1 MFLEYTDP
9 YRAQKKKKK
18 IDNIVFENSSKTGFR
33 NEQFIG
39 KEIRKNGLSEINKA
53 YYKLNKLIA
62 NAKIPEEL
70 YQNSGIAKQIDL
82 IRFYLSEDWLTK
94 NQIKAV
100 KAILLISETM
110 PYHRAFLKNGEDED
124 AYLILLLPFLN
135 QILFNLQVSS
145 SHSKF
150 IKLEAFESLKMLFL
164 ARLSLGFGR
173 SSKSDITAIELALLA
188 RHNNLKS
195 IRNALSDGI
204 LHAVPNKKNPLRIK
218 SQSARRWLTETKK
231 GFGIKNRL
239 IELEDIMVNELN
251 ERLGLEYLNDFKI
264 SYSQILNN
272 DDIENLEY
280 SSHPGVYLWL
290 DIESREIIS
299 LGYVTEKLIDR
310 KKTYSQK
317 FHQLIFEPRLINK
330 NRDYVLRC
338 SNLIQ
343 CLLNETKLKRSENY
357 ISNLN
362 KDRETKIY
370 ADDSKKENNVI
381 IAVARKKITIDDSGF
396 IRIKNANKC
405 IVGSVY
411 EIENTYI
418 KCLFIGFFQ
427 GHAIATFIK
436 ADDVNYMR
444 DYLKENRTPE
454 LNINLSK
461 GFLRND
467 LGDSWRW
474 RSVNIEYIKEPP
486 NLSFTPSFTPS
497 FKRNIT
503 RIQKDIENN
512 INSRNHEHMPIVVRQ
527 ISKEKEDY
535 KYELIAG
542 YANYVA
548 ARVSDFS
555 IINCIVL
562 QEHVQE
568 ILYDEKKD

>member
-1 MFLEYTDP
+1 M
-9 YRAQKKKKK
+9 
-18 IDNIVFENSSKTGFR
+18 
-33 NEQFIG
+33 
-39 KEIRKNGLSEINKA
+39 
-53 YYKLNKLIA
+53 
-62 NAKIPEEL
+62 
-70 YQNSGIAKQIDL
+70 
-82 IRFYLSEDWLTK
+82 
-94 NQIKAV
+94 
-100 KAILLISETM
+100 
-110 PYHRAFLKNGEDED
+110 
-124 AYLILLLPFLN
+124 
-135 QILFNLQVSS
+135 
-145 SHSKF
+145 
-150 IKLEAFESLKMLFL
+150 
-164 ARLSLGFGR
+164 
-173 SSKSDITAIELALLA
+173 
-188 RHNNLKS
+188 
-195 IRNALSDGI
+195 
-204 LHAVPNKKNPLRIK
+204 
-218 SQSARRWLTETKK
+218 
-231 GFGIKNRL
+231 
-239 IELEDIMVNELN
+239 
-251 ERLGLEYLNDFKI
+251 
-264 SYSQILNN
+264 
-272 DDIENLEY
+272 
-280 SSHPGVYLWL
+280 YLWL
-290 DIESREIIS
+290 DIETREIIS

-310 KKTYSQK
+310 KKTYNQK

-362 KDRETKIY
+362 KDGETKIY

-436 ADDVNYMR
+436 ADDVKYMR

-486 NLSFTPSFTPS
+486 NLSFTSSFN
-497 FKRNIT
+497 RNIT

-542 YANYVA
+542 YANYVVA
-548 ARVSDFS
+548 KGSNFS
-555 IINCIVL
+555 ILNCIVL

>member
-1 MFLEYTDP
+1 
-9 YRAQKKKKK
+9 
-18 IDNIVFENSSKTGFR
+18 
-33 NEQFIG
+33 
-39 KEIRKNGLSEINKA
+39 
-53 YYKLNKLIA
+53 
-62 NAKIPEEL
+62 
-70 YQNSGIAKQIDL
+70 
-82 IRFYLSEDWLTK
+82 
-94 NQIKAV
+94 
-100 KAILLISETM
+100 
-110 PYHRAFLKNGEDED
+110 
-124 AYLILLLPFLN
+124 
-135 QILFNLQVSS
+135 
-145 SHSKF
+145 
-150 IKLEAFESLKMLFL
+150 
-164 ARLSLGFGR
+164 
-173 SSKSDITAIELALLA
+173 
-188 RHNNLKS
+188 
-195 IRNALSDGI
+195 
-204 LHAVPNKKNPLRIK
+204 
-218 SQSARRWLTETKK
+218 
-231 GFGIKNRL
+231 
-239 IELEDIMVNELN
+239 
-251 ERLGLEYLNDFKI
+251 
-264 SYSQILNN
+264 LNN

-299 LGYVTEKLIDR
+299 VGYVTEKLIDR

-362 KDRETKIY
+362 KDGETKIY

-381 IAVARKKITIDDSGF
+381 IAVASKKITIDDSGF
-396 IRIKNANKC
+396 IRIKNAKKC

-436 ADDVNYMR
+436 ADDANYMR

-474 RSVNIEYIKEPP
+474 RSVNIEYIKKPP
-486 NLSFTPSFTPS
+486 NLSFTPSFN
-497 FKRNIT
+497 RNIT

-527 ISKEKEDY
+527 ISNY

-548 ARVSDFS
+548 ARVSGFS

-562 QEHVQE
+562 QGHVQE
-568 ILYDEKKD
+568 ILYDKKKD

>member
-9 YRAQKKKKK
+9 FRAEEEKKK
-18 IDNIVFENSSKTGFR
+18 IDNLVFENSSKTGFG

-53 YYKLNKLIA
+53 YYKLNKSIA

-110 PYHRAFLKNGEDED
+110 PYHRHFLENGENED

-164 ARLSLGFGR
+164 ARLSLGFGK

-195 IRNALSDGI
+195 IRNALSDKI
-204 LHAVPNKKNPLRIK
+204 LHAVPNKKNPLRIE

-239 IELEDIMVNELN
+239 IELEDIMMTELN
-251 ERLGLEYLNDFKI
+251 ERLGLEYLNYFKI

-272 DDIENLEY
+272 VDIENLEY
-280 SSHPGVYLWL
+280 SSQPGVYLWL

-310 KKTYSQK
+310 KKTYNQK

-362 KDRETKIY
+362 KDGETKIY

-381 IAVARKKITIDDSGF
+381 IAVASKKITIDDSGF
-396 IRIKNANKC
+396 IRIKNAKKC

-436 ADDVNYMR
+436 ADDANYMR

-474 RSVNIEYIKEPP
+474 RSVNIEYIKKPP
-486 NLSFTPSFTPS
+486 NLSFTPSFN
-497 FKRNIT
+497 RNIT

-548 ARVSDFS
+548 ARVSGFS

-562 QEHVQE
+562 QGHVQE